1 MNRRVSPTLEIRNIG
16 DAPMICC
23 CNCGYALASPGNS
36 WKESASISEVPTDQ
50 VSCVIDETSAGT
62 ILRLFSCR
70 KCGAL
75 LDTETAVP
83 DDPYLEDAVEP

>member
-1 MNRRVSPTLEIRNIG
+1 M
-16 DAPMICC
+16 
-23 CNCGYALASPGNS
+23 
-36 WKESASISEVPTDQ
+36 PTDQ
-50 VSCVIDETSAGT
+50 VSCVIDETSAET

-83 DDPYLEDAVEP
+83 GDSYLEDAVDHNAGR

>member
-1 MNRRVSPTLEIRNIG
+1 MSDGPR
-16 DAPMICC
+16 ICC
-23 CNCGYALASPGNS
+23 RDCGYALAPPGKS
-36 WKESASISEVPTDQ
+36 WKQSAAISEVPTDQ

-75 LDTETAVP
+75 LDSETAVP
-83 DDPYLEDAVEP
+83 GDSYLEDAVET